1 MNKNAI
7 APVKKQLELYIAQGN
22 PYWNISPETA
32 TYIVS
37 LLNTYKP
44 MRVLEIGTS
53 IGYSAICIGEALAAW
68 GGTLVTIESHEERFS
83 LAQKNI
89 EDSTLENIIQVKGHA
104 PEILKNIDGS
114 FDLCFFDATKY
125 EHLSYFNALK
135 ERINPHGI
143 IITDNMLSHENEL
156 AEYKKTVEDDP
167 QFESEL
173 VDVGTGLLV
182 SHKIEKQ

>member
-7 APVKKQLELYIAQGN
+7 AEVKETIEKNIAEGN

-32 TYIVS
+32 QYIIS
-37 LLNTYKP
+37 LLNTAKP
-44 MRVLEIGTS
+44 KRVLEIGTS
-53 IGYSAICIGEALAAW
+53 IGYSAICIGEALVAW
-68 GGTLVTIESHEERFS
+68 DGTLITIESHDERFA

-104 PEILKNIDGS
+104 PEIFLNIEGT

-135 ERINPHGI
+135 ERLNPGGI
-143 IITDNMLSHENEL
+143 IITDNMISHNKEL

-167 QFESEL
+167 QFESKL

-182 SHKIEKQ
+182 SRKL